1 MAKKKE
7 KKEEAKKKE
16 TAPKK
21 SKEKKEALIDLV
33 ESTDLP
39 LFVIIMDLS
48 RVGLDKELEEQI
60 EFRHKGLDI
69 PKTLTKSE
77 FDKIIGE

>member
-1 MAKKKE
+1 MVKKKE
-7 KKEEAKKKE
+7 KKEEAKKKK
-16 TAPKK
+16 AP
-21 SKEKKEALIDLV
+21 KEKKEALIDLV

-48 RVGLDKELEEQI
+48 RVGLDKELEKQI

-69 PKTLTKSE
+69 PKTLTKTE
-77 FDKIIGE
+77 FNKIIGV

>member
-16 TAPKK
+16 TAPKN
-21 SKEKKEALIDLV
+21 KEKKEALIDLV

-48 RVGLDKELEEQI
+48 RVGLDKELEKQI

-77 FDKIIGE
+77 FNKIIGV

>member
-7 KKEEAKKKE
+7 KKEEAKKKK
-16 TAPKK
+16 AP
-21 SKEKKEALIDLV
+21 KEKKEALIDLV

-48 RVGLDKELEEQI
+48 RVGLDKELEKQI

-77 FDKIIGE
+77 FNKIIGV

>member
-7 KKEEAKKKE
+7 KKEEAKKK
-16 TAPKK
+16 TAP
-21 SKEKKEALIDLV
+21 KEKKEALIDLV
-33 ESTDLP
+33 ESAPLP

-48 RVGLDKELEEQI
+48 RVGLDKELEKQI

-77 FDKIIGE
+77 FNKIIGV

>member
-7 KKEEAKKKE
+7 KKEGAKKK
-16 TAPKK
+16 TAPKN
-21 SKEKKEALIDLV
+21 EKKEALIDLV

-48 RVGLDKELEEQI
+48 RVGLDKELEKQI

-77 FDKIIGE
+77 FDKIIGV

>member
-7 KKEEAKKKE
+7 KKEEAKKK
-16 TAPKK
+16 TAP
-21 SKEKKEALIDLV
+21 KEKKEALIDLV

-48 RVGLDKELEEQI
+48 RVGLDKELEKQI
-60 EFRHKGLDI
+60 EYRHKGLEI

-77 FDKIIGE
+77 FNKIIGV

>member
-7 KKEEAKKKE
+7 KKEGAKKK
-16 TAPKK
+16 TASKN
-21 SKEKKEALIDLV
+21 KEKKEALIDLV

-48 RVGLDKELEEQI
+48 RVGLDKELEKQI
-60 EFRHKGLDI
+60 EFRHKGLEI

-77 FDKIIGE
+77 FDKIIGV

>member
-7 KKEEAKKKE
+7 KKEEAKKK
-16 TAPKK
+16 TASKN
-21 SKEKKEALIDLV
+21 KEKKEALIDLV

-48 RVGLDKELEEQI
+48 RVGLDKELEKQI
-60 EFRHKGLDI
+60 EFRHKGLEI

-77 FDKIIGE
+77 FDKIIGV

>member
-16 TAPKK
+16 TAPKN
-21 SKEKKEALIDLV
+21 KEKKEALIDLV
-33 ESTDLP
+33 ESAPLP

>member
-7 KKEEAKKKE
+7 KKEEAKKKK
-16 TAPKK
+16 AP
-21 SKEKKEALIDLV
+21 KEKKEALIDLV
-33 ESTDLP
+33 ESAPLP

-48 RVGLDKELEEQI
+48 RVGLDKELEKQI

-77 FDKIIGE
+77 FNKIIGV

>member
-7 KKEEAKKKE
+7 KKEEAKKK
-16 TAPKK
+16 TASKN
-21 SKEKKEALIDLV
+21 KEKKEVLIDLV

-39 LFVIIMDLS
+39 LFIIIMDLS
-48 RVGLDKELEEQI
+48 RVGLDKELEKQI
-60 EFRHKGLDI
+60 ELRHKGLDI

-77 FDKIIGE
+77 FDKIIGV

>member
-7 KKEEAKKKE
+7 KKEEVKKK
-16 TAPKK
+16 TAPKN
-21 SKEKKEALIDLV
+21 EKKEALIDLV

-48 RVGLDKELEEQI
+48 RVGLDKELEKQI

-77 FDKIIGE
+77 FDKIIGV

>member
-1 MAKKKE
+1 MAKK
-7 KKEEAKKKE
+7 KKEEAKKK
-16 TAPKK
+16 TT

-60 EFRHKGLDI
+60 ELRHKGLDI
-69 PKTLTKSE
+69 PKTLTKTE
-77 FDKIIGE
+77 FNQIIGV

>member
-7 KKEEAKKKE
+7 KKEEAEKK
-16 TAPKK
+16 TAPKN
-21 SKEKKEALIDLV
+21 EKKEALIDLV
-33 ESTDLP
+33 ESAPLP

-60 EFRHKGLDI
+60 KLRDKGLDI
-69 PKTLTKSE
+69 PKTLTKTE
-77 FDKIIGE
+77 FDKIIGV

>member
-7 KKEEAKKKE
+7 KKEEAKKK
-16 TAPKK
+16 TAP
-21 SKEKKEALIDLV
+21 KEKKEALIDLV
-33 ESTDLP
+33 ESAPLP

-48 RVGLDKELEEQI
+48 RVGLDKELEKQI

-69 PKTLTKSE
+69 PKTLTQTE
-77 FDKIIGE
+77 FNKIIGV

>member
-7 KKEEAKKKE
+7 KKEEAKKK
-16 TAPKK
+16 TAPKN
-21 SKEKKEALIDLV
+21 KEKKEALIDLV

-48 RVGLDKELEEQI
+48 RVGLDKELEKQI

-77 FDKIIGE
+77 FDKIIGV

>member
-7 KKEEAKKKE
+7 KKEEAKKK

-33 ESTDLP
+33 ESAPLP

-69 PKTLTKSE
+69 PKTLTKTE
-77 FDKIIGE
+77 FNKIIGV

>member
-7 KKEEAKKKE
+7 KKEEAKKK
-16 TAPKK
+16 TASKN
-21 SKEKKEALIDLV
+21 KEKKEALIDLV

-77 FDKIIGE
+77 FNKIIGV

>member
-7 KKEEAKKKE
+7 KKEEAKKK
-16 TAPKK
+16 TAPKN
-21 SKEKKEALIDLV
+21 EKKEALIDLV
-33 ESTDLP
+33 ESAPLP

-69 PKTLTKSE
+69 PKTLTKTE
-77 FDKIIGE
+77 FNKIIGV

>member
-7 KKEEAKKKE
+7 KKEGAKKK
-16 TAPKK
+16 TAPKN
-21 SKEKKEALIDLV
+21 KEKKEALIDLV

-48 RVGLDKELEEQI
+48 RVGLDKELEKQI

-77 FDKIIGE
+77 FDKIIGV

>member
-7 KKEEAKKKE
+7 KKEEAKKK

-21 SKEKKEALIDLV
+21 NKEKKEALIDLV
-33 ESTDLP
+33 ESAPLP

-60 EFRHKGLDI
+60 ELRNKGLKI
-69 PKTLTKSE
+69 PKTLTQIE
-77 FDKIIGE
+77 FNKIIGV

>member
-7 KKEEAKKKE
+7 KKEEAKKK
-16 TAPKK
+16 TAP
-21 SKEKKEALIDLV
+21 KEKKEALIDLV
-33 ESTDLP
+33 ESAPLP

-48 RVGLDKELEEQI
+48 RVGLDKELEKQI
-60 EFRHKGLDI
+60 ELRHKGLDI

-77 FDKIIGE
+77 FNKIIGV

>member
-7 KKEEAKKKE
+7 KKEEAKK
-16 TAPKK
+16 
-21 SKEKKEALIDLV
+21 SEKKEALIDLV
-33 ESTDLP
+33 ESAPLP

-48 RVGLDKELEEQI
+48 RVGLDKELENQI
-60 EFRHKGLDI
+60 KLRHKGLDI

-77 FDKIIGE
+77 FDKIIGV